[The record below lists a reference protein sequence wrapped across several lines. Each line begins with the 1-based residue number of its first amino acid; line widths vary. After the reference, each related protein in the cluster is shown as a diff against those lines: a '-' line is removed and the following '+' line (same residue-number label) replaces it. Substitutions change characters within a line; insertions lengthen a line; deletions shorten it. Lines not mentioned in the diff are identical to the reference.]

1 MKRWIFGL
9 ALVAA
14 CGGRTANGP
23 AWPKAAETEEDGG
36 ESLDPQHASNVAAVE
51 RAEDRTP
58 AVEATVIMEAPAPAP
73 KPDAP
78 TPPAGSATPPAA
90 KPPEGEV
97 QIEVIEVR
105 PEDLPVNPPE

>member
-14 CGGRTANGP
+14 CGGRAASGP

-58 AVEATVIMEAPAPAP
+58 AIEATVVMEAPPPAP
-73 KPDAP
+73 KPDAAA
-78 TPPAGSATPPAA
+78 TPPAGSGTPPAA

-105 PEDLPVNPPE
+105 PEDIP